1 MLFSNLDNL
10 EYTIGNKTV
19 TVADIFRNISII
31 DTTGNAFVD
40 YYIQEG
46 EKPETVSLRFYGSA
60 NYSWLIML
68 CNRLSLRDR
77 DWYLPE
83 DQYNRYKDNTVG
95 GDAIYIANLPEI
107 QSGDIVVKVDGIEG
121 NEVTSVDS
129 TVYRYITDF
138 DKQFRKIR
146 GISGS
151 GDFQTG
157 DLIAIAR
164 KNEEGVISPISFGS
178 TAATPVDIE
187 YAQVLFTEKYKDS
200 IEFFYRTVGTN
211 SGGKIEIS
219 PYRRMSGN
227 LLLTTRVDS
236 TNTSLDPEDVD
247 ANFEDTLLY
256 YYFEN
261 LGDMSATAVV
271 GNEQLKVYKETID
284 NIELNQRSEAQ
295 KIKVL
300 KKQYL
305 NSVLLTIESAL
316 ESDAIGRSF
325 RLVI

>member
-31 DTTGNAFVD
+31 DTTGNAFFD

-60 NYSWLIML
+60 EYSWLIML

-83 DQYNRYKDNTVG
+83 DQYNRYKEISIG
-95 GDAIYIANLPEI
+95 GDAIYIANLPEM
-107 QSGDIVVKVDGIEG
+107 QSGDILVKVDGIQG
-121 NEVTSVDS
+121 NEVTSIDS
-129 TVYRYITDF
+129 SVYRYITDF

-146 GISGS
+146 GISGA
-151 GDFQTG
+151 GEFQTG

-164 KNEEGVISPISFGS
+164 RDGEGVISPIVFGS
-178 TAATPVDIE
+178 TASTPVDIE
-187 YAQVLFTEKYKDS
+187 YAQVLFVEKYKDS
-200 IEFFYRTVGTN
+200 MQFFYRTVGTD
-211 SGGKIEIS
+211 SGGKIEVS
-219 PYRRMSGN
+219 PYRRMSGD

-236 TNTSLDPEDVD
+236 TNTSLDPDD
-247 ANFEDTLLY
+247 TDPNFEDTLLY

-261 LGDMSATAVV
+261 LGDMTATAVV
-271 GNEQLKVYKETID
+271 GNEQLRIYKETID
-284 NIELNQRSEAQ
+284 NIQLNERNESQ

-305 NSVLLTIESAL
+305 TSVILTIESAL